1 MSAVR
6 IERWGFIIAL
16 LMLAISIAWMQPG
29 VSLSLLGGAAI
40 SVGSFML
47 MRLIVEGALKRRGIT
62 RAALVAAAFLKL
74 AILGVVLWWVVT
86 RLAIR
91 PFPFMIGLSTIV
103 LAVGVESQYA
113 RWKRTG
119 EDVT

>member
-6 IERWGFIIAL
+6 IERWGLAVAL
-16 LMLAISIAWMQPG
+16 LMLAISIAWMQPM

-47 MRLIVEGALKRRGIT
+47 MRLIVEGALKRRGVT
-62 RAALVAAAFLKL
+62 RAALIAAAFLKL
-74 AILGVVLWWVVT
+74 AVVGVVLWWVVT

-91 PFPFMIGLSTIV
+91 PLPFLVGLSTIM
-103 LAVGVESQYA
+103 LAIGVESQYA
-113 RWKRTG
+113 RGKKTG